1 MKLSNQRI
9 AAGFLAAA
17 SVLGTLASC
26 GSDSNWN
33 ETDGEP
39 ASIVHEGETASET
52 AEADMGNTS
61 PAADFPWEESK
72 HRLQFDENGE
82 FKILVFSDIHING
95 TMSALAENNM
105 KVLVEREEPDL
116 VMFDGDNTWGLTT
129 EAAVKKAVGSMV
141 DLLEEKKIPWG
152 HVYGNHDCEGSNLK
166 KEKQQAVYESF
177 DYCVSQAG
185 PEELYGQG
193 NYVLPVYGSDGEKVL
208 FNVWA
213 LDSGEYL
220 SAAEKAAYLPVGGT
234 FQGHINSSYDYIQPS
249 QIRWYMDTSEKM
261 EAYNGD
267 VVPGVMF
274 FHIPLQ
280 EFYNAWVN
288 RDALNY
294 TGERREVVCASEV
307 NSGLYTAMVERG
319 DIKAV
324 TSGHDHRNDY
334 MVEYGGIKLCYCST
348 ISETGYC
355 DYDMFG
361 GRVFVVKESDPSDVQ
376 TYMSYVDE
384 ARMGMETAVIDADPI
399 PEGVILDFDSYEPE
413 LDWCGWAND
422 TSSAAEVDKII
433 VEIADDRGLDGTKAL
448 AVSRKNYS
456 SSNTGN
462 NAEVR
467 MALETPG
474 LLGDSKYIRVWMDLT
489 GDSTEVDFRKAAF
502 GVVVNNVGH
511 IPYNTDEKDT
521 PSPFWYLPDG
531 GTEWKKM
538 SHGNDGC
545 FGKAEGSSVR
555 GLKGWFAF
563 PVENMLKRGALTQLD
578 EDSCI
583 THVYLYYCLASA
595 EMKANRVYIDN
606 ISLVKDYK
614 VFE

>member
-1 MKLSNQRI
+1 MKHRNQRI
-9 AAGFLAAA
+9 AAGLLAAVTA
-17 SVLGTLASC
+17 LGTLASC
-26 GSDSNWN
+26 GSDDKWN
-33 ETDGEP
+33 ETDGDP
-39 ASIVHEGETASET
+39 APIVHEGETASENRGTVTENT
-52 AEADMGNTS
+52 A
-61 PAADFPWEESK
+61 AADFPWEESK
-72 HRLQFDENGE
+72 HKLQFDENGE
-82 FKILVFSDIHING
+82 FKILVFSDIHISG

-129 EAAVKKAVGSMV
+129 EADVKKAVNSMV

-152 HVYGNHDCEGSNLK
+152 HVYGNHDCEGGNLK

-193 NYVLPVYGSDGEKVL
+193 NYVLPVYGSDGKKVL

-220 SAAEKAAYLPVGGT
+220 TSAEKAAYLPITST
-234 FQGHINSSYDYIQPS
+234 FQGYPGSSYDYIQPS
-249 QIRWYMDTSEKM
+249 QIRWYMNTSEKM
-261 EAYNGD
+261 EAYNGA

-288 RDALNY
+288 REALNY
-294 TGERREVVCASEV
+294 TGERREVVCASEI
-307 NSGLYTAMVERG
+307 NSGMFAAMAERG
-319 DIKAV
+319 DIMAV

-334 MVEYGGIKLCYCST
+334 MVEFGGIKLCYCST

-361 GRVFVVKESDPSDVQ
+361 SRVFVVKESDPSDVQ

-384 ARMGMETAVIDADPI
+384 ARMGMEKAVIDADPI
-399 PEGVILDFDSYEPE
+399 PEGVVLNFDSYTPE
-413 LDWCGWAND
+413 FDKTGWPND
-422 TSSAAEVDKII
+422 TSAAAQVDQII
-433 VEIADDRGLDGTKAL
+433 AEIAEDRGLDGTKAL
-448 AVSRKNYS
+448 AVSRKNFGS
-456 SSNTGN
+456 GNTAN
-462 NAEVR
+462 NTEVR
-467 MALETPG
+467 ITLETPG
-474 LLGDSKYIRVWMDLT
+474 LLGDNQYVRLWMDLT
-489 GDSTEVDFRKAAF
+489 GDGTAVDFRKACF
-502 GVVVNNVGH
+502 GLIENNNTVLH
-511 IPYNTDEKDT
+511 YSTDEKDT

-531 GTEWKKM
+531 ENEWKKM
-538 SHGNDGC
+538 SHGDDGC
-545 FGKAEGSSVR
+545 FGEQQSSSVK

-563 PVENMLKRGALTQLD
+563 PVENMLKYGALTKLD
-578 EDSCI
+578 KDSYI
-583 THVYLYYCLASA
+583 THVYMYYCLASA
-595 EMKANRVYIDN
+595 NMKNNRVYIDD

-614 VFE
+614 VFD